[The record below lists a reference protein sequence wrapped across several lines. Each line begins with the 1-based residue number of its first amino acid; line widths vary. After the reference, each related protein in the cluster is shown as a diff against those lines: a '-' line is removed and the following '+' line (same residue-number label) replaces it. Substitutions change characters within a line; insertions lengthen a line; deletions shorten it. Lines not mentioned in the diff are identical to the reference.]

1 MNESAANLDIGV
13 GSARAWL
20 LATRPQTLLVG
31 AVPVLLGAAA
41 AFRLGA
47 PRWPAVFA
55 ALFGAI
61 AIQIGTNLAND
72 VFDHEK
78 GADTEERIGPLR
90 VTQAGLL
97 SAREVRAGMVAAF
110 ALATLAGAYL
120 VAIGGL
126 PIVVI
131 GLASIA
137 SGIAY
142 TGGPYPLGYHGLGDP
157 FVMVFFGPVAVCGTM
172 LVAHGSVDPVAFVAS
187 LAAGAIATA
196 VLVVNNVRDVATD
209 TKTHK
214 RTLAVRFGRT
224 FGVVEYAVLLAIAEI
239 VPICLVFGF
248 GVHPFALTSLVTLP
262 LAALLVRT
270 LHRERSG
277 EILNRA
283 LGSTARL
290 LLIHGVLLSIG
301 IALGGK

>member
-1 MNESAANLDIGV
+1 MNQATPKLEIVA
-13 GSARAWL
+13 GSPRAWL

-31 AVPVLLGAAA
+31 AVPVMLGAAA

-47 PRWPAVFA
+47 VRWPAVFA
-55 ALFGAI
+55 ALFGSI
-61 AIQIGTNLAND
+61 SIQVGTNLAND

-97 SAREVRAGMVAAF
+97 TPREVRGGMIAAF

-126 PIVVI
+126 PIVII

-142 TGGPYPLGYHGLGDP
+142 TGGPYPLGYHGLGDL

-172 LVAHGSVDPVAFVAS
+172 LVAHGSVDAVALVAS
-187 LAAGAIATA
+187 LA
-196 VLVVNNVRDVATD
+196 
-209 TKTHK
+209 
-214 RTLAVRFGRT
+214 
-224 FGVVEYAVLLAIAEI
+224 
-239 VPICLVFGF
+239 
-248 GVHPFALTSLVTLP
+248 
-262 LAALLVRT
+262 
-270 LHRERSG
+270 
-277 EILNRA
+277 
-283 LGSTARL
+283 
-290 LLIHGVLLSIG
+290 
-301 IALGGK
+301 